1 MTPFQRLIKRTVDV
15 VGAGAGLVLLSPLF
29 ALIAIAVKA
38 ESPGTVFYI
47 DERLGLGGR
56 RFRVV
61 KFRSMRAGSP
71 PRFNPDGSMLVEASD
86 PRVTR
91 VGRILRLGFD
101 ELPQLWNVLVG
112 DMSIVGPR
120 PDPVWALEKYAAG
133 DEVRMQVRPGI
144 TGLAQVLGR
153 TSIPWKDR
161 LAIDRRYIAEY
172 SLGLDLRVMFL
183 TVFELI
189 PPLRALRR
197 GSGRST
203 DAPLP

>member
-112 DMSIVGPR
+112 DMTLIGPR
-120 PDPVWALEKYAAG
+120 PALPR
-133 DEVRMQVRPGI
+133 EVA
-144 TGLAQVLGR
+144 LYDA
-153 TSIPWKDR
+153 
-161 LAIDRRYIAEY
+161 
-172 SLGLDLRVMFL
+172 
-183 TVFELI
+183 
-189 PPLRALRR
+189 RALRR
-197 GSGRST
+197 LEVEQGLTCFWQVGGRSDLT
-203 DAPLP
+203 FDEQVALDLKFVDESTMRDELAILAKTVPAVITGRGAY